1 MACRL
6 LLLLVVL
13 QAHLQLRDRSVDRLD
28 RFDAVAAE
36 VMRGLLQMIL
46 RALERANGRVDLWM
60 GLRDPNCGM
69 RRMNRVGRRGGQRQ
83 GEEGGERCDRG
94 PASNVVV
101 HMASGRWGRSCVIGN
116 DLPDFPPV
124 TRYGVSTASTHAR
137 RPAPSHRI
145 EKRERGAPRL
155 PHSPLG

>member
-13 QAHLQLRDRSVDRLD
+13 QAHLQLRDCSVDRLD

-94 PASNVVV
+94 PASDGVV

-116 DLPDFPPV
+116 DLPDVPAV
-124 TRYGVSTASTHAR
+124 TAMARRLRARTAASALSYPEDKKGAR
-137 RPAPSHRI
+137 RP
-145 EKRERGAPRL
+145 
-155 PHSPLG
+155 